1 MGINGEETNGDQP
14 NNSNNSNVAAH
25 REDSIVIPFQGS
37 DEKFEVNFADL
48 PEDADDM
55 LDIMMAGC
63 VPFNILSKV
72 AIGYYKMGKMDQ
84 FLHMLKQGTDP
95 QTEDFYPES
104 ERAAFSNA
112 LSNYYDQLGPKER
125 EEREKKKSNYLNARK
140 KALDTHSVFPP
151 FFSPKSNQRD
161 QTVICHKRKA
171 TDQVENSFIDLPLE
185 LIENILKWVPIED
198 FETLLRVCKVWL
210 NVFHDERFN
219 LCYFDHQL
227 GDIRTPFRAHIVG
240 ENKNIVMPKP
250 DSFFWRL
257 RREALALRKS
267 DLIHGVMLCCIKGY
281 YVPLRNVLSDKQAI
295 EYFGFGNQ
303 RYPLLTKALEIACT
317 RGHVKVVEVLLDIGM
332 DIETGY
338 QTKTPLTM
346 AISARQASVVKLLL
360 KRGATMGVR
369 GCDNMWSPLH
379 TAVLYDQLEIM
390 KILLGCRDGDESCNG
405 NHTRDNDSASKLIGL
420 REGRYGQTALHI
432 SAERGHE
439 KILSVLLDHGADVDA
454 TNGNNWTP
462 LHIACSKGHRSVV
475 EVLLSRGANRTKLVE
490 NFTPLNLAIEYG
502 HGLDI
507 EPLFVNIPQD
517 Q

>member
-198 FETLLRVCKVWL
+198 FEPLLRVCKVWL

-227 GDIRTPFRAHIVG
+227 GDIRTPFRAPIVG
-240 ENKNIVMPKP
+240 ESKNIVMPKP
-250 DSFFWRL
+250 DSFFWKL
-257 RREALALRKS
+257 RREALALKKYDLDRKTAY
-267 DLIHGVMLCCIKGY
+267 CCARGY
-281 YVPLRNVLSDKQAI
+281 HRALRNVLSDKQAI
-295 EYFGFGNQ
+295 EYFGFGNHK
-303 RYPLLTKALEIACT
+303 YPLLAKSFDIACT
-317 RGHVKVVEVLLDIGM
+317 QGHVKVVEVLLDNGM
-332 DIETGY
+332 DIEEGN
-338 QTKTPLTM
+338 QGKSPLM
-346 AISARQASVVKLLL
+346 SAVSVRQASVVKLLV
-360 KRGATMGVR
+360 KKGANLLNVD
-369 GCDNMWSPLH
+369 DNRRSPLH
-379 TAVLYDQLEIM
+379 SAVFYDQLEIV

-405 NHTRDNDSASKLIGL
+405 NHARDNDSVSKMIEL
-420 REGRYGQTALHI
+420 REKWYRQTALHI
-432 SAERGHE
+432 SASRGHE
-439 KILSVLLDHGADVDA
+439 KILSVLLDHGADIDA
-454 TNGNNWTP
+454 TDRDDWTP
-462 LHIACSKGHRSVV
+462 LHIACSKGNRSVV